1 MSLIKVNESKQN
13 ILKKGAKLIKENEFF
28 KDLSNLMENKE
39 FSNFL
44 QKYMF
49 NSLEIKNSLI
59 YIKIYELVK
68 NKLGLFKDNRNV
80 NKCVVTYILYNIMT
94 NDKYRKVF
102 LKATDDFIE
111 DSKKN
116 EDLFQ
121 NLLNNEELFEN
132 LIKNEKKIKTKIK
145 FLEK

>member
-13 ILKKGAKLIKENEFF
+13 ILKKGAKLINENDFF

-59 YIKIYELVK
+59 YFKI
-68 NKLGLFKDNRNV
+68 
-80 NKCVVTYILYNIMT
+80 
-94 NDKYRKVF
+94 
-102 LKATDDFIE
+102 
-111 DSKKN
+111 
-116 EDLFQ
+116 
-121 NLLNNEELFEN
+121 
-132 LIKNEKKIKTKIK
+132 
-145 FLEK
+145 

>member
-1 MSLIKVNESKQN
+1 MSLITINENKQN
-13 ILKKGAKLIKENEFF
+13 ILKKGAELIKENEFF

-68 NKLGLFKDNRNV
+68 NKLGLSNDNKNV
-80 NKCVVTYILYNIMT
+80 NKCIVSYILYNIMT
-94 NDKYRKVF
+94 NDKYRQVF
-102 LKATDDFIE
+102 LKATDD
-111 DSKKN
+111 
-116 EDLFQ
+116 
-121 NLLNNEELFEN
+121 LLK
-132 LIKNEKKIKTKIK
+132 IVEKMMIYFKIY
-145 FLEK
+145 